1 MQRTSR
7 YHTTEILG
15 EGGNAKVYR
24 AWDSLQKREVA
35 LKVLK
40 SSSAADET
48 SRLSFSGRPTSWPAW
63 TIPVYRRSTTTASMR
78 AGSPIWPCKL
88 C

>member
-48 SRLSFSGRPTSWPAW
+48 SRLRFQREADILAGLDGLVPGCSKLVVSTGGRD
-63 TIPVYRRSTTTASMR
+63 RS
-78 AGSPIWPCKL
+78 
-88 C
+88 